1 MPFLCACP
9 ERHPRVDSPLP
20 LGARCDE
27 SSPPSEDPSC
37 AQPALSHVEGQRP
50 RAILHVDLDAFF
62 AAVEQRDRPELR
74 GRPVIVGG
82 PGPDRGVV
90 ATASY
95 EARAYG
101 IASTMPLRTAR
112 RLCPHAV
119 ILPPDFAKYEA
130 VSRQVMS
137 LLERFT
143 PDVEPISLD
152 EAFLDVTLSQPLYGP
167 AFVIAR
173 AIKEAVRRELRLSV
187 SVGIATVKSVAKIA
201 TSLSKPDGL
210 LEVPPG
216 HERAFLAPL
225 PIEHLWGVGAKTAAR
240 LRSWNIVTIGQL
252 AELPPALL
260 EREFGV
266 HGRRLHALAR
276 GDDPR
281 PVLPPPA
288 QQSLSKER
296 TFLTDIADAASA
308 LEHLAAL
315 SLEVGAALREEGRTG
330 RIVSVKLRT
339 HDFVTIA
346 RQRSLAAPTNSTAVI
361 FDAARALF
369 LKEVRPGLRW
379 RLLGVGVAGFAPDA
393 AEQVPLPWD
402 KAARHR
408 LLERVMDRLRARY
421 GRHVLFPANAL
432 RPLRHS
438 VA

>member
-1 MPFLCACP
+1 M
-9 ERHPRVDSPLP
+9 
-20 LGARCDE
+20 
-27 SSPPSEDPSC
+27 PPS
-37 AQPALSHVEGQRP
+37 

-101 IASTMPLRTAR
+101 IGSAMPLRTAR
-112 RLCPHAV
+112 RLCPEAV

-130 VSRQVMS
+130 ISRQVMS

-143 PDVEPISLD
+143 PQVEPISLD

-167 AFVIAR
+167 AIAIAR
-173 AIKEAVRRELRLSV
+173 AIKETVRREVGLPISI
-187 SVGIATVKSVAKIA
+187 GIAAVKSVAKIA
-201 TSLSKPDGL
+201 TGLSKPDGL

-216 HERAFLAPL
+216 HERVFLAPL

-240 LRSWNIVTIGQL
+240 LRSWTITTIGQL

-276 GDDPR
+276 GEDPR
-281 PVLPPPA
+281 PVLAPPA

-296 TFLTDIADAASA
+296 TFLSDIADNASA
-308 LEHLAAL
+308 LEQLAAL
-315 SLEVGAALREEGRTG
+315 ALEVGAALREEGRAG
-330 RIVSVKLRT
+330 RVVSVKLRT
-339 HDFVTIA
+339 HDFVTFT
-346 RQRSLAAPTNSTAVI
+346 RQRSLPAPTNSTAVI
-361 FDAARALF
+361 FETARSLF
-369 LKEVRPGLRW
+369 LKEARPGLRW
-379 RLLGVGVAGFAPDA
+379 RLLGVGVSALAPLA
-393 AEQVPLPWD
+393 VEQIPLPWER
-402 KAARHR
+402 AARHR

-421 GRHVLFPANAL
+421 GHHVLFPANATL
-432 RPLRHS
+432 PLKRG
-438 VA
+438 AA